1 MCRFGNWEGMYRC
14 STCLLFWTLRRSS
27 SFFRWTLNE
36 TARKKYEISKK
47 LAIEKRLRDEGNVK
61 AFQYNRK
68 MTIKDTIDNIVLL
81 KRLSNKESFVT
92 NMKKSPEN
100 VVYSLDNFKMEDL
113 YDKDY
118 QMKKLLAKS
127 KIDQISDL
135 HSEVKKLR
143 SDIQET
149 KKKEIERLIWEFVRK
164 RYQERFGVDF
174 HTVVE
179 YLMGGGNMSE
189 SLKMYHMDLKVV
201 Y

>member
-1 MCRFGNWEGMYRC
+1 MYRC

-189 SLKMYHMDLKVV
+189 SLKMYHTDLKVV